1 MNYYAVQIKTGQEE
15 KIIDKAQNSLSY
27 RMEKQRFIFPKR
39 TLKIR
44 KEGLQKYEEKPI
56 FPGYFFIE
64 TDKIDNELYSTLK
77 QIFGFYKFLKS
88 NQEITPLSGKDLS
101 ILNHFLQFG
110 QTISTSQVYFDE
122 NDRICVTS
130 GPLKGLEGLIIKV
143 DKRKKR
149 AKVKMDFANEN
160 LLIDLGF
167 ELIKGMEE
175 KKWMTKEFL

>member
-1 MNYYAVQIKTGQEE
+1 MNYYAVQVQTGQEE
-15 KIIDKAQNSLSY
+15 KIINNVQNILSS
-27 RMEKQRFIFPKR
+27 RKSQQHFIFPKR

-44 KEGLQKYEEKPI
+44 RAGIQKEEAKPV

-64 TDKIDNELYSTLK
+64 IEKIDTELYNTLRHTK
-77 QIFGFYKFLKS
+77 GFYRFLK
-88 NQEITPLSGKDLS
+88 NNKEITPLVGKDLS
-101 ILNHFLQFG
+101 ILHHFLQFG

-130 GPLKGLEGLIIKV
+130 GPLKGLEGFIIKV

-167 ELIKGMEE
+167 ELIKTMQE
-175 KKWMTKEFL
+175 KL